1 MSVMTTALAAALIA
15 VLSGGSDVPAPPDAG
30 RPADWTLAQSQAG
43 AQDPADEFRPL
54 SELPLE
60 EQLPAAP
67 MVVAAYIFAL
77 LAFFGYVFTLSRR
90 LTAVRQEMSRLESE
104 LKRSGRT

>member
-1 MSVMTTALAAALIA
+1 MSVTTSALAAALS
-15 VLSGGSDVPAPPDAG
+15 VLLSGGPYASAALDA
-30 RPADWTLAQSQAG
+30 RPHAESTLAQSQASQ
-43 AQDPADEFRPL
+43 QDPDDEFRPL
-54 SELPLE
+54 SELPPE

-77 LAFFGYVFTLSRR
+77 LAFFAYVFTLSRR
-90 LTAVRQEMSRLESE
+90 LSAVKQEMSRLEGE